1 MSRRPSVSDL
11 AGGRERRCRRR
22 PSVSDLT
29 GGEENQRWRR
39 IPSVRDLTGGEETA
53 RPGAVASTHA
63 GNVETD
69 TMSSTIGQRSI

>member
-1 MSRRPSVSDL
+1 ME
-11 AGGRERRCRRR
+11 ERDDVAADHRRR

-29 GGEENQRWRR
+29 GGEKRRRR